1 MKPNEFKYTYTC
13 KTNRNG
19 IKLKAAHTGIPAQ
32 LCTDHSA
39 LARMNSCLLDFFKY
53 RCGATGNSSMK
64 VFQTPSPALLYSLL
78 SSPVKS
84 SYLQLLVKIYTLA
97 AEAQLVLKDETHNSN
112 MWDEEFRSVEAEGP
126 QDF

>member
-1 MKPNEFKYTYTC
+1 M
-13 KTNRNG
+13 
-19 IKLKAAHTGIPAQ
+19 Q
-32 LCTDHSA
+32 LETLFTESFTDP
-39 LARMNSCLLDFFKY
+39 L
-53 RCGATGNSSMK
+53 SS
-64 VFQTPSPALLYSLL
+64 SSLL